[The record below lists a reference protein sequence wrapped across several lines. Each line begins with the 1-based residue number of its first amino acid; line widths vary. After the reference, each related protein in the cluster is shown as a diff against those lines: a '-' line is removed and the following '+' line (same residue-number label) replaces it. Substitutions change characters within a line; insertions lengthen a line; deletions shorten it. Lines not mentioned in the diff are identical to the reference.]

1 MTIIYLIL
9 FFIIGYF
16 VGSIPFG
23 YLIGRVKNIDI
34 RQSGSGN
41 IGATNVY
48 RKLGLCPAILAGS
61 LDFFKA
67 YFIVLLFFS
76 FNNIPLTL
84 KLILS
89 ISPIIGHIFPI
100 WFKFQGGKGV
110 ATTFGLLTAVF
121 GWKFIILW
129 LIVWIILLLNTHLM
143 SLINLSMSLALPII
157 LWLHFQTMPAVIFG
171 ICLTSTI
178 WWTHRQNIKRLLKG
192 TENKIYFYKL
202 NKK

>member
-1 MTIIYLIL
+1 MNIIFLIL
-9 FFIIGYF
+9 FFTSGYF
-16 VGSIPFG
+16 AGSIPFG
-23 YLIGRVKNIDI
+23 YLIGRIKKIDI

-89 ISPIIGHIFPI
+89 ISPILGHIFPI

-110 ATTFGLLTAVF
+110 ASTFGLLTAIF

-129 LIVWIILLLNTHLM
+129 LIVWIILLLTTHLM
-143 SLINLSMSLALPII
+143 SLINLLMSLTLPII
-157 LWLHFQTMPAVIFG
+157 FWLQFQTTSAVIFS
-171 ICLTSTI
+171 ICLIFVI
-178 WWTHRQNIKRLLKG
+178 WWTHQQNIKRLLKG

-202 NKK
+202 NKT